1 MRRFW
6 ATGVAALCLLSG
18 APASA
23 ALLVD
28 HGPTPSDSYYIDW
41 ASNPAQYFLVQFDLA
56 QGATLTD
63 FEISTNYYQPPGT
76 PVRLQVRSDNG
87 GQPAATANIYDVTSS
102 ISSFGIDPAL
112 NGVGDGLAETS
123 IAGLHLAAGT
133 YWIGV
138 SGMDWSFGWGA
149 FNMGEGGAPQGE
161 YVSVGGGAAKAVGPG
176 TYSLGYRIFG
186 DLDPASAVPEPSTWA
201 MMIVGFGGVGAVLR
215 RRRLQGPF
223 AAA

>member
-1 MRRFW
+1 MRRVL
-6 ATGVAALCLLSG
+6 ATGAVALCLLSA

-41 ASNPAQYFLVQFDLA
+41 GSNPDQYLLVQFDLA

-63 FEISTNYYQPPGT
+63 FEISTNYYQAPGT
-76 PVRLQVRSDNG
+76 PVRLQVRSDVG
-87 GQPAATANIYDVTSS
+87 GQPAATSDIYDVTSS

-123 IAGLHLAAGT
+123 IAGLHLDAGA

-138 SGMDWSFGWGA
+138 SGMDWSFGWSA
-149 FNMGEGGAPQGE
+149 YDMGQGSAPAGEDVSFGGAPNP
-161 YVSVGGGAAKAVGPG
+161 VGPG

-186 DLDPASAVPEPSTWA
+186 NPDPAGPVPEPATWA
-201 MMIVGFGGVGAVLR
+201 MMLIGIGGLGAMLR
-215 RRRLQGPF
+215 RRRTQAGLT
-223 AAA
+223 AA

>member
-23 ALLVD
+23 SLLVD
-28 HGPTPSDSYYIDW
+28 HGPTPSDKYYIDW
-41 ASNPAQYFLVQFDLA
+41 GSNPAQYFLVQFDLA
-56 QGATLTD
+56 QGATLTG
-63 FEISTNYYQPPGT
+63 FETSTNYYQAPGT
-76 PVRLQVRSDNG
+76 LVRLQVRSDNS
-87 GQPAATANIYDVTSS
+87 GQPATTSDIYDVTSG

-112 NGVGDGLAETS
+112 NGVGDGLVETS
-123 IAGLHLAAGT
+123 ITGLHLAAGT

-138 SGMDWSFGWGA
+138 SGMTWNFGWAAYKTAEGSSPA
-149 FNMGEGGAPQGE
+149 GED
-161 YVSVGGGAAKAVGPG
+161 VVFGGGSPNPVGPG

-186 DLDPASAVPEPSTWA
+186 TFDPASAVPEPATWA

-215 RRRLQGPF
+215 RRRPQATL

>member
-1 MRRFW
+1 MRRVL
-6 ATGVAALCLLSG
+6 ATAAVALCLLSA

-28 HGPTPSDSYYIDW
+28 HGPTPSTGYYIDW
-41 ASNPAQYFLVQFDLA
+41 ASNPDQYFLVQFDLA

-63 FEISTNYYQPPGT
+63 FEISTNYYQAPGT
-76 PVRLQVRSDNG
+76 PVRLQVRSDVG
-87 GQPAATANIYDVTSS
+87 GQPAATSDLYDLTSS

-123 IAGLHLAAGT
+123 IAGLHLDAGT

-149 FNMGEGGAPQGE
+149 FNMGEGSAPSGE
-161 YVSVGGGAAKAVGPG
+161 DVAFGGGSANPVGPG

-186 DLDPASAVPEPSTWA
+186 EVDPASAVPEPATWA
-201 MMIVGFGGVGAVLR
+201 LMLVGLGGLGAVMR
-215 RRRLQGPF
+215 RRRSPAAL